1 MCNLRRMKKVFKPFL
16 WLLFVLILGVLVY
29 ISPYRYLIKGIRLTY
44 LQGTTS
50 AHFTD
55 WVDFDTRIIPNGS
68 KITSLPKY
76 QGNSVALSDTLLN
89 MLNETESGSYL
100 VFRNDTL
107 IHESYLNGF
116 TDTHHLNSFSM
127 AKTLTTLMIQKAI
140 ELGYIQSWDDPVRAY
155 LPWLKG
161 AFADRVTLRH
171 LSTMTSGLDWN
182 ENYVSP
188 FSITAKAYYTDD
200 IESVMRNLEIVN
212 EPGVTFKYQ
221 SGSTQLLTFVLREAL
236 RTPTLKL
243 KALHAGKAATVPSA
257 QLVSQHSSHKNT
269 APEKQA
275 PLKSYAF
282 ISDFASEHIWE
293 PLGME
298 ANAFWSLDHANGNEL
313 GFCCLNAVS
322 RDFGRLG
329 LWMLNQGRWG
339 RAHIDSAFLSQAAR
353 PYKDARYGH
362 SFWISQETPTPFYY
376 FQGLHGQYIC
386 IIPSKNMV
394 VVRTGKHLKR
404 MENDNLIFTCVR
416 TYVSEAVRLFG
427 K

>member
-1 MCNLRRMKKVFKPFL
+1 MKKVFKPFL
-16 WLLFVLILGVLVY
+16 WLFFVLILVVLIY
-29 ISPYRYLIKGIRLTY
+29 ISPFRYLIKGIRLTY
-44 LQGTTS
+44 LKGTTS

-55 WVDFDTRIIPNGS
+55 WVDFDTRVIPNGS
-68 KITSLPKY
+68 KITDLPK
-76 QGNSVALSDTLLN
+76 SKSPTVALSDTLQN
-89 MLNETESGSYL
+89 MLNETGSGSYL

-107 IHESYLNGF
+107 VHESYLNGF
-116 TDTHHLNSFSM
+116 TDTNRFNSFSM
-127 AKTLTTLMIQKAI
+127 AKTLSTLMIQKAI
-140 ELGYIQSWDDPVRAY
+140 ELGYIHSWDDPVRAY

-171 LSTMTSGLDWN
+171 LSTMTAGLDWN

-188 FSITAKAYYTDD
+188 FSITAEAYYTDD
-200 IESVMRNLEIVN
+200 IEGVMRKLEIVN
-212 EPGVTFKYQ
+212 EPGVTWKYQ

-236 RTPTLKL
+236 RTPALKL
-243 KALHAGKAATVPSA
+243 KAASAGKITNTQSA
-257 QLVSQHSSHKNT
+257 QSVSLSSATKNT
-269 APEKQA
+269 ASENQV

-282 ISDFASEHIWE
+282 ISEFASEQIWE

-298 ANAFWSLDHANGNEL
+298 ASAFWSLDHANGNEL

-339 RAHIDSAFLSQAAR
+339 RAHIDSAFISEAIR

-362 SFWISQETPTPFYY
+362 SFWISQKTPIPFYY

-386 IIPSKNMV
+386 VIPSKNMV
-394 VVRTGKHLKR
+394 VVRTGKHIKR
-404 MENDNLIFTCVR
+404 VEDDNLIFSCVR

-427 K
+427 Q